1 LGRAQE
7 ERRSRSAACE
17 SSVTGEKTPFQAL
30 AITENITGGLQSV
43 MSQVRAVFLNG
54 SLERML
60 KDKALNESY
69 K

>member
-1 LGRAQE
+1 
-7 ERRSRSAACE
+7 
-17 SSVTGEKTPFQAL
+17 
-30 AITENITGGLQSV
+30 V